1 MKLSKIFKYA
11 RSWDIIELLME
22 EERLISDICIKLRS
36 NFNDLKKTLDLLER
50 EEIVKTIHYG
60 RIKVIRLKNNEKVVL
75 LINFI
80 KKWSDIDG

>member
-22 EERLISDICIKLRS
+22 EEHLISDICIKLRS
-36 NFNDLKKTLDLLER
+36 NHKNLKKTLDLLER
-50 EEIVKTIHYG
+50 EEIVETIHYG
-60 RIKVIRLKNNEKVVL
+60 RIKLIRLKKNRKVNL

-80 KKWSDIDG
+80 KKWNEDK